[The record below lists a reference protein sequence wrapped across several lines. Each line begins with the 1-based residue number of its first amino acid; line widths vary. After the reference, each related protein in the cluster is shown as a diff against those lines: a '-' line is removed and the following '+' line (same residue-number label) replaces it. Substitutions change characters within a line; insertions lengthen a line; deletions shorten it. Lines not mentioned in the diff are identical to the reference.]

1 MKPLKNVLIIITL
14 LCLLAGCSAKK
25 DLIVSSP
32 VNREMIVLLPNPDGK
47 VGTIQVTTKGGS
59 QALERPGYVTQIEDI
74 SKPPAVPKPLDES
87 EIMSV
92 FGPALSGQPDP
103 TGRYI
108 SFLLYFVRNT
118 SNLTH
123 ESREVLSEVTRT
135 IKNRKSNEVYVVGH
149 TDRVG
154 TEEYNRELSS
164 RRANYVRDQLV
175 FKGIK
180 SGTLFVSFYGE
191 EKPLVKTED
200 EVPEPLNRRVEVIVR

>member
-1 MKPLKNVLIIITL
+1 MEPLKNVFIVIIS

-25 DLIVSSP
+25 DLVVASP
-32 VNREMIVLLPNPDGK
+32 ASRELIVLLPNPDGK
-47 VGTIQVTTKGGS
+47 VGIIQVTTEGGS
-59 QALERPGYVTQIEDI
+59 QVLERPGYVTQIEDI
-74 SKPPAVPKPLDES
+74 SKPPTVPKPLDES
-87 EIMSV
+87 EIVSV
-92 FGPALSGQPDP
+92 FGPALSGQPDS

-123 ESREVLSEVTRT
+123 ESKQVLSEVASA

-154 TEEYNRELSS
+154 TEEHNRGLSS
-164 RRANYVRDQLV
+164 RRANHVRDQLV
-175 FKGIK
+175 FRGIK
-180 SGTLFVSFYGE
+180 SITLFVSFYGE

>member
-1 MKPLKNVLIIITL
+1 
-14 LCLLAGCSAKK
+14 
-25 DLIVSSP
+25 
-32 VNREMIVLLPNPDGK
+32 
-47 VGTIQVTTKGGS
+47 VTTKGGS

>member
-1 MKPLKNVLIIITL
+1 
-14 LCLLAGCSAKK
+14 
-25 DLIVSSP
+25 
-32 VNREMIVLLPNPDGK
+32 MIVLLPNPDGK

-123 ESREVLSEVTRT
+123 ESREVLSEAVRT

-154 TEEYNRELSS
+154 TEGYNRGLSA

-175 FKGIK
+175 FKGIQ

-191 EKPLVKTED
+191 EAPLVKTED
-200 EVPEPLNRRVEVIVR
+200 EVPEPLNRRVEVLVR